1 MKHILLTLTTLTASV
16 FFAIDAFAQGPPRAE
31 TAARAQTGSQVS
43 MPISAIRYD
52 VTFDST
58 TALSRT
64 IAVRMS
70 FTTSSAGEVLLSL
83 PSWTPG
89 SYTIGNFARYV
100 SRFGARSGLDS
111 LDWDKTDPDTWRIQA
126 AGPGNV
132 TVAFDYRAD
141 SLDTALSWTRPNFAF
156 FNGTNLFL
164 YPEGQGTDFVA
175 TVSVRTEPA
184 WRVIT
189 GMTSTGSPRTYA
201 ASSYHDLVD
210 MPFFVGRFD
219 VDSAQAAGK
228 QFRIATYPI
237 GSVTPAVRTVM
248 FSQMS
253 KIVPQQAAIFGEV
266 PWNTYTLL
274 QVSDPDF
281 PSGAAAGLEHQN
293 SHLDIVS
300 PIVVG
305 NPALASLYAH
315 EVFHAWNVKR
325 LRPADL
331 VPYVYDRPQ
340 PTPLLWIS
348 EGVTDYYADLTGVRA
363 RVITPEG
370 FYAATI
376 AKIENVRQAIPTAL
390 EDASLSA
397 WISPVNGTSDL
408 YYDKGSLAGL
418 LLDIAI
424 RDASDNQRSLDTV
437 MRELYGSTYK
447 RGLGFSN
454 SDWWTSVSRA
464 AGGRSFAE
472 FERRY
477 VDGRDPF
484 PYDSILPLAGLRLL
498 VESSVQPS
506 LGVSVSADDQGAR
519 VVQVIVGGP
528 GNTAGVKLGDY
539 LVSIGGLTVS
549 DPTFAQKF
557 NDKYAAVPPGGT
569 IAVQVRR
576 GTEMLTFTAPAKFTT
591 SERRRLI
598 AVTNATVK
606 AVRIRNGLLNGAG
619 WAGGAAPR

>member
-1 MKHILLTLTTLTASV
+1 MLTASA
-16 FFAIDAFAQGPPRAE
+16 FFAVDAFAQSPPRAD
-31 TAARAQTGSQVS
+31 TPASARTGAQVS
-43 MPISAIRYD
+43 IPISAIRYD

-64 IAVRMS
+64 IAVSMS
-70 FTTSSAGEVLLSL
+70 FTTSSAGKVLLSL

-89 SYTIGNFARYV
+89 SYTIGNFARYI
-100 SRFGARSGLDS
+100 SRFGARSGSDS

-132 TVAFDYRAD
+132 TVVFDYRAD

-164 YPEGQGTDFVA
+164 YPEGQGADFVA
-175 TVSVRTEPA
+175 TVVVRTEPA

-201 ASSYHDLVD
+201 ASSYHELVD

-228 QFRIATYPI
+228 RFRIATYPI

-253 KIVPQQAAIFGEV
+253 KIIPQQAAIFGEV

-274 QVSDPDF
+274 QVSDADF

-300 PIVVG
+300 PVVVG

-348 EGVTDYYADLTGVRA
+348 EGVTDYYADLTEVRA

-376 AKIENVRQAIPTAL
+376 GKIETVRQAIPTAL

-437 MRELYGSTYK
+437 MRDLYGTTYK

-454 SDWWTSVSRA
+454 SEWWASVSRA

-506 LGVSVSADDQGAR
+506 LGVSVSADEQGAR

-528 GNTAGVKLGDY
+528 GSTAGVKLGDY

-569 IAVQVRR
+569 IPVQVRR
-576 GTEMLTFTAPAKFTT
+576 GTEMLTFTAPAKFKT

-619 WAGGAAPR
+619 GVVGAAPR

>member
-1 MKHILLTLTTLTASV
+1 M
-16 FFAIDAFAQGPPRAE
+16 
-31 TAARAQTGSQVS
+31 
-43 MPISAIRYD
+43 
-52 VTFDST
+52 
-58 TALSRT
+58 
-64 IAVRMS
+64 
-70 FTTSSAGEVLLSL
+70 
-83 PSWTPG
+83 
-89 SYTIGNFARYV
+89 
-100 SRFGARSGLDS
+100 
-111 LDWDKTDPDTWRIQA
+111 
-126 AGPGNV
+126 
-132 TVAFDYRAD
+132 
-141 SLDTALSWTRPNFAF
+141 
-156 FNGTNLFL
+156 
-164 YPEGQGTDFVA
+164 
-175 TVSVRTEPA
+175 
-184 WRVIT
+184 
-189 GMTSTGSPRTYA
+189 
-201 ASSYHDLVD
+201 
-210 MPFFVGRFD
+210 
-219 VDSAQAAGK
+219 
-228 QFRIATYPI
+228 
-237 GSVTPAVRTVM
+237 
-248 FSQMS
+248 
-253 KIVPQQAAIFGEV
+253 
-266 PWNTYTLL
+266 
-274 QVSDPDF
+274 
-281 PSGAAAGLEHQN
+281 
-293 SHLDIVS
+293 
-300 PIVVG
+300 VG

-348 EGVTDYYADLTGVRA
+348 EGVTDYYADLTAVRA

-376 AKIENVRQAIPTAL
+376 GKIENVRQAIPTAL

-437 MRELYGSTYK
+437 MRDLYGTTYK

-454 SDWWTSVSRA
+454 SDWWASVSRA

-477 VDGRDPF
+477 IDGRDPF
-484 PYDSILPLAGLRLL
+484 PYDSILPLAGLRLI

-506 LGVSVSADDQGAR
+506 LGVSVSADEQGAR

-576 GTEMLTFTAPAKFTT
+576 GSEMLTFTAPAKFTT

-598 AVTNATVK
+598 AVTNASVK

-619 WAGGAAPR
+619 GTVGAAPR